1 MKITKSQKEAI
12 VNEITR
18 RLKKENQTITENF
31 NKNYKFTKKEE
42 EFLTVCK
49 ETEEING
56 KWKEI
61 IDKANSLASKLG
73 YSTSYNWKSDE
84 AKNNIL
90 NRRLIE
96 SGQLKS
102 VSYSEIRDKL
112 EFATLDPSFDVEEFI
127 KKFI

>member
-18 RLKKENQTITENF
+18 RLKKENQTITEKF

>member
-31 NKNYKFTKKEE
+31 NKNYKFTKEEKEFLDACKEAE
-42 EFLTVCK
+42 EFDK
-49 ETEEING
+49 
-56 KWKEI
+56 KWKNLT
-61 IDKANSLASKLG
+61 DRNNKLADKLG
-73 YSTSYNWKSDE
+73 FEVYSWRRSDMMQR
-84 AKNNIL
+84 II
-90 NRRLIE
+90 NRRLLE
-96 SGQLKS
+96 SKQIKS
-102 VSYSEIRDKL
+102 VDLSEIRDKL